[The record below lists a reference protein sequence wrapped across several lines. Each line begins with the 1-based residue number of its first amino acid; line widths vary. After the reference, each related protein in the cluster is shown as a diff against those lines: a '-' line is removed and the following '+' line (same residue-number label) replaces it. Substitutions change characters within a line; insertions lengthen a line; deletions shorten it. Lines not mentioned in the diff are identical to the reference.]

1 MKRLHRI
8 LPSQAAFEEKVVEKV
23 KGKWYGVDYGPL
35 VHSIARDQVAKQV
48 RDSVEQGAKLLCG
61 GEMDRKVDCK

>member
-1 MKRLHRI
+1 M
-8 LPSQAAFEEKVVEKV
+8 

-35 VHSIARDQVAKQV
+35 VHPIARDQVAKQV